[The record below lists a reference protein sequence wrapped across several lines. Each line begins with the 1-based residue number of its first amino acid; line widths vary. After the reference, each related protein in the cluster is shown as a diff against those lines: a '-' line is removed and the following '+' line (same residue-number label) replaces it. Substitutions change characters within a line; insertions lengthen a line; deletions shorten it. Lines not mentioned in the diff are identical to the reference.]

1 MNIIK
6 KFAWKMVR
14 GIFPYIATV
23 GVCCSVVGITVYF
36 N

>member
-1 MNIIK
+1 MNIVT
-6 KFAWKMVR
+6 KFAWKTLR

>member
-1 MNIIK
+1 MEVIK

-23 GVCCSVVGITVYF
+23 GVCSSIVGITVYF